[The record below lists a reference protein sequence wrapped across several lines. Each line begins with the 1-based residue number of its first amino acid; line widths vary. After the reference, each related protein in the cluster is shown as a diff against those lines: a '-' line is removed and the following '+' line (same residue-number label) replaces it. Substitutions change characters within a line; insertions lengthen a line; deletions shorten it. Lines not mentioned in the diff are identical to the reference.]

1 MMLPSDRYL
10 AELLGLSDEQ
20 YDFWREEVRLR
31 AAQGPRPAVVAG
43 LDPVTAFIVQVVISV
58 GLSLLASALTP
69 RQNQGAPA
77 QLNASNQTGESQNS
91 LQAFAPRVGFN
102 STQDVAALGEPIPV
116 VYANRETIGGIT
128 YGGVRT
134 NTTLLWSQIL
144 SLGGSQML
152 RAVFMLAEGRVAS
165 IDPEGFAIGD
175 SSISTYDLG
184 SSQANEIGSRIT
196 IYYRA
201 NGGRISSADRILGRA
216 AAADSGNAVN
226 AGAADAFQVRSIDNA
241 WRPDFCASSKPATST
256 TFGVYTLIG
265 NDLGYKLN
273 PKTRPVLKANLIPEG
288 TGGDAR
294 VVCDLENTAVVER
307 AKYRAFFS
315 TRSGITS
322 GTFAAV
328 NDIVTYKLLRSSDF
342 ATVFQSI
349 AGAGGVF
356 FYSEGADDAA
366 SSVAS
371 RQKAWDDAIVVGDLY
386 KIGSALAVCVGRSP
400 ANEVFRSDADLATA
414 GSGQSIDA
422 TFRIVRPGVAAT
434 TTEAQ
439 LEAIGTNNQIA
450 ALTTTTAG
458 VAAFAST
465 YTDVQLLQEGR
476 DTGGRATVV
485 VPAGGGFNSSAI
497 TITAPGNGA
506 DGSAVTLANGNPNGG
521 GEHVIAA
528 RDLAVSVVLSG
539 TPRLVLPVNVPA
551 PRVGSRVSFTTTGTL
566 PSPLAVGTTYH
577 VQAVPSANEFTVSL
591 TSGGAAV
598 VITTTGTGSLTCT
611 QWIRAQVFTADS
623 STDRL
628 TASTTAPVVGTRLQI
643 TSDGTMPAPLTTGT
657 IYHVVANP
665 TTTTMQ
671 LSTTADGA
679 AIDITS
685 DGSGEIRALIRGG
698 TDWAGTATLGT
709 VSRKTATSGPH
720 ILRIAMASGATSRE
734 CRVVELGFR
743 SSLGIRYNGI
753 MRFRTTL
760 TFADTDGRAC
770 SNALFFTPVISS
782 GQTLKVDNYQSGTV
796 VGPDER
802 YSFFRFW
809 YKKQSE
815 SAYTPLA
822 QVFGFAGV
830 EQQAM
835 FNYLRLQWPSQD
847 SWEWDIEPLS
857 GWEIRNI
864 VTDANLY
871 VIDSRLADVITV
883 DTTTGGRTVRATF
896 NGRTVSRSQSTFRL
910 QQTERADIGLPHPDT
925 NNNYA
930 DAWGKLAEA
939 FVYDEIQSSA
949 TQPEHEIVY
958 VNEIVENAAAPLYD
972 GIALIGVN
980 AASSYEWQQF
990 SQLSPYVTGG
1000 DEVRRLLNSLSEGP
1014 SHLLPDLALDRLTN
1028 PKYGPG
1034 NITDDLINL
1043 ANFQTSAQW
1052 CYDRRYFFDGGVI
1065 ISQESPRQ
1073 WIADH
1078 AAFMLLDFREVN
1090 GGYDL
1095 VPQITFG
1102 VVSHAA
1108 LFTAGNIAEGT
1119 FKFETIALEDRQAS
1133 QISAK
1138 WRQERSSTNPA
1149 NPGMFPTEREVLVRE
1164 AAPYGSDTM
1173 PIEAIDLSG
1182 FCTNENHAIDV
1193 AKFTLRM
1200 RRLRDHAISFETTYD
1215 GLEGITTGVGP
1226 GDMIRVAMDATAYDE
1241 FNNGVV
1247 TADGTVVSSQPLA
1260 NGSYDV
1266 VSWGGSG
1273 AVNDAGTLTVSNG
1286 IGSPAGIV
1294 FTIKRTSTLVRS
1306 YQITKISPTE
1316 DGAYR
1321 IEALHMPTD
1330 ASGRMLVAADWNE
1343 AGAWVIQR

>member
-10 AELLGLSDEQ
+10 AELLGLTDEQ
-20 YDFWREEVRLR
+20 FDFWREEVRLR
-31 AAQGPRPAVVAG
+31 AARGPQPAVVAG

-77 QLNASNQTGESQNS
+77 QIKASNQTGESQNS

-116 VYANRETIGGIT
+116 IYAHRETIGGVT

-175 SSISTYDLG
+175 SSISTYNLG

-196 IYYRA
+196 IYYRD

-216 AAADSGNAVN
+216 AASDPGNAVN
-226 AGAADAFQVRSIDNA
+226 AGAADVFQVRSIDNA
-241 WRPDFCASSKPATST
+241 WRPDFCASSKPSTST

-273 PKTRPVLKANLIPEG
+273 PKTRPVLRANLIPEG
-288 TGGDAR
+288 TDGDAR
-294 VVCDLENTAVVER
+294 VVCDLEATAVVER

-315 TRSGITS
+315 ARSGITS

-342 ATVFQSI
+342 ATVFESI
-349 AGAGGVF
+349 PGGSGLGY
-356 FYSEGADDAA
+356 YSEGADDAA
-366 SSVAS
+366 SSIAN

-400 ANEVFRSDADLATA
+400 ASEVFRSDADLATA

-434 TTEAQ
+434 TTE
-439 LEAIGTNNQIA
+439 
-450 ALTTTTAG
+450 
-458 VAAFAST
+458 SH
-465 YTDVQLLQEGR
+465 LQ
-476 DTGGRATVV
+476 
-485 VPAGGGFNSSAI
+485 
-497 TITAPGNGA
+497 
-506 DGSAVTLANGNPNGG
+506 
-521 GEHVIAA
+521 
-528 RDLAVSVVLSG
+528 
-539 TPRLVLPVNVPA
+539 
-551 PRVGSRVSFTTTGTL
+551 
-566 PSPLAVGTTYH
+566 
-577 VQAVPSANEFTVSL
+577 
-591 TSGGAAV
+591 
-598 VITTTGTGSLTCT
+598 
-611 QWIRAQVFTADS
+611 
-623 STDRL
+623 
-628 TASTTAPVVGTRLQI
+628 
-643 TSDGTMPAPLTTGT
+643 
-657 IYHVVANP
+657 
-665 TTTTMQ
+665 
-671 LSTTADGA
+671 
-679 AIDITS
+679 
-685 DGSGEIRALIRGG
+685 
-698 TDWAGTATLGT
+698 TLGT
-709 VSRKTATSGPH
+709 DETVTRKTATSGPH
-720 ILRIAMASGATSRE
+720 ILRIAIASGSTSRE

-743 SSLGIRYNGI
+743 SGLGIRYIGI

-760 TFADTDGRAC
+760 TFTETDGRAC
-770 SNALFFTPVISS
+770 AFQLLLTPVIPR
-782 GQTLKVDNYQSGTV
+782 GQTLKVDTYQSGTV
-796 VGPDER
+796 VGSDER
-802 YSFFRFW
+802 YSFFRIS
-809 YKKQSE
+809 YKQQSE
-815 SAYTPLA
+815 ATYTPLA
-822 QVFGFAGV
+822 HVFGFAGV

-835 FNYLRLQWPSQD
+835 FNYLRLQFPSQD
-847 SWEWDIEPLS
+847 SWEWIIEPLS
-857 GWEIRNI
+857 GWEIRNAI
-864 VTDANLY
+864 ADANLY
-871 VIDSRLADVITV
+871 VIDSRLADVISV

-896 NGRTVSRSQSTFRL
+896 NGRVVSRSQSTFRL
-910 QQTERADIGLPHPDT
+910 QQTERAAMGLPHPDT
-925 NNNYA
+925 DNNYA

-958 VNEIVENAAAPLYD
+958 VNEIVENPTAPLYD
-972 GIALIGVN
+972 GIALIGAN

-990 SQLSPYVTGG
+990 SQLSAYVTGG
-1000 DEVRRLLNSLSEGP
+1000 TDVRRLLSSLSEGP

-1028 PKYGPG
+1028 PKYGPR
-1034 NITDDLINL
+1034 NVTDDLINL
-1043 ANFQTSAQW
+1043 ANFQIAAQW
-1052 CYDRRYFFDGGVI
+1052 CYDRKYFFDGGVI

-1078 AAFMLLDFREVN
+1078 AGFMLLDFREVN
-1090 GGYDL
+1090 GRYDL

-1108 LFTAGNIAEGT
+1108 LFTAGNIAKGT
-1119 FKFETIALEDRQAS
+1119 FKFETIALEDRRPS
-1133 QISAK
+1133 QISVK
-1138 WRQERSSTNPA
+1138 WRQERSSSNPA
-1149 NPGMFPTEREVLVRE
+1149 NPGMFSTEREVLVRE
-1164 AAPYGSDTM
+1164 SAPYGSDTM

-1182 FCTNENHAIDV
+1182 LCTNENHAIDV

-1200 RRLRDHAISFETTYD
+1200 RRVRDHAISFETTYD

-1260 NGSYDV
+1260 SGSYDV

-1273 AVNDAGTLTVSNG
+1273 AVNDAGTLTVANG

-1294 FTIKRTSTLVRS
+1294 FAIKRTATLVRS
-1306 YQITKISPTE
+1306 YQITRIAPTD

-1330 ASGRMLVAADWNE
+1330 ASGRMVAATDWDE
-1343 AGAWVIQR
+1343 ASAWVIQR